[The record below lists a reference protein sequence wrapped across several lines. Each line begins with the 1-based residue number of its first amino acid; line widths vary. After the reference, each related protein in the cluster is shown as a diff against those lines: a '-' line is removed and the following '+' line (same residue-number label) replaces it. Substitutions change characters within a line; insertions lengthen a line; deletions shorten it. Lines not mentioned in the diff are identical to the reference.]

1 MADDMERFITEWR
14 ASSGSERANSQPFL
28 VDLCRL
34 LELPPPEKANQ
45 FTETT
50 YGFERK
56 VIFKHGDGT
65 KSSGFIDFYKRG
77 AFVLESK
84 QAQEDAVQQVFLP
97 GVGSKAGIKR
107 GTGAWKT
114 AMVRAKNQ
122 AESYARALP
131 ASEGRP
137 PFLIV
142 ADVGHCFELYSEFTL
157 TGATYTP
164 FPDPKNHRIQI
175 EALQDPTVRELL
187 RTVWLDPMSLDPS
200 RRQAEVTLSVAAS
213 LARLAKSLEIE
224 HAPEVVSA
232 FLMRCLFTMF
242 AEDVGLLPKGCFS
255 SLLGVLLEKP
265 SGFVPTCEELW
276 TKMNSGGF
284 CVALQEEVI
293 HFNGGLFKEAKALPL
308 NRNQLVMLLEA
319 AKANWRDVEPAIF
332 GTLLEQ
338 ALDPKVR
345 HKLGAHYTPRAY
357 VERLVLPTVIEP
369 LREEWN
375 GVQAAAT
382 LLFHQ
387 GKQLEA
393 WEAVKDF
400 HKRLTQIR
408 VLDPACGTGNFLYV
422 SLEHLKR
429 LEAEVLDYESDLG
442 REGLS
447 QAFLAEMKNL
457 TVDPRQLLGLEL
469 NPRATAIAELVL
481 WIGYLQWHF
490 RTKGDVQP
498 PVPVIQNF
506 GNIQWH
512 DALIN
517 HGGLEPVIGKDG
529 SPLMRWDGM
538 STKVNPATGK
548 PLPDETKQAP
558 VMRFKDPKPF
568 QWPEADYIVG
578 NPPFLGGKD
587 KRDGFGEA
595 YFEAI
600 HKAYPKVPKSAD
612 FVMFWWYKAA
622 LAAHDGKLR
631 RFGFITTNS
640 MTQTFNRRV
649 VEPFLA
655 DAKHPVSIVY
665 AVPDH
670 PWKDDSG
677 AADVRISMTVGEAG
691 HSDGRLCRVTAEKP
705 GEHGEVSVEL
715 LEYFGRINPD
725 LSIGADLTIAE
736 GLKANENLS
745 CPGVKLHGAGF
756 IVTPEQAAILGLG
769 KRPGLEKHIRPYVNG
784 RDLTANSRGV
794 MVIDCFGLS
803 ENEVR
808 DRYPEVYEWLHDRVK
823 PDRDA
828 NASKTK
834 DAAGYA
840 KKWWLF
846 GKPRETFR
854 PALAGLSRY
863 IATVETAKHR
873 VFQFLDAAIL
883 PDNMLVNVAS
893 EDAYNLGVLSSR
905 FHGLWA
911 VEAGGRLGV
920 GHTPRYNKT
929 RCFETFP
936 FPPTP
941 APGFKARIR
950 DLAERIDAHRKERLA
965 MFPELT
971 LTKLYN
977 VLESLREE
985 RDLTEE
991 ERDIKEKGLVGLLLE
1006 FHEDLDDAVAEAYG
1020 WPAGLEEQEVLS
1032 RLLALNQERLVEE
1045 AQGLIRWLRPEYQAP
1060 QAPRTVQLPSG
1071 LVAMPAKVKKAIIPW
1086 PNTLPEQATAV
1097 AAVLAAQSKPVN
1109 AEQIAKAFKRAKRER
1124 VAELLETLAS
1134 LGQVRRL
1141 EEGRY
1146 SVA

>member
-1 MADDMERFITEWR
+1 MADDVERFITEWR

-28 VDLCRL
+28 IDLCRL
-34 LELPPPEKANQ
+34 LELPPPQKANQ
-45 FTETT
+45 FQETT

-65 KSSGFIDFYKRG
+65 TSPGFIDFYNRG

-84 QAQEDAVQQVFLP
+84 QAQEDAAQQASFP
-97 GVGSKAGIKR
+97 GVGSRAGLKR

-131 ASEGRP
+131 ATEGRP

-142 ADVGHCFELYSEFTL
+142 VDVGHCFELYSEFTL
-157 TGATYTP
+157 SGATYTP
-164 FPDPKNHRIQI
+164 FPDPKNHRIPI
-175 EALQDPTVRELL
+175 EALRDPAVRDLL
-187 RTVWLDPMSLDPS
+187 RTVWTKPMSLDPS
-200 RRQAEVTLSVAAS
+200 KRQAEVTLSVAAS

-242 AEDVGLLPKGCFS
+242 AEDVGLLPKNCFT

-276 TKMNSGGF
+276 AKMNSGGF
-284 CVALQEEVI
+284 CVALQEEVL

-308 NRNQLVMLLEA
+308 NRSQLVMLQEA
-319 AKANWRDVEPAIF
+319 SRADWRDVEPAIF

-387 GKQLEA
+387 DKKLEA
-393 WEAVKDF
+393 WEAVKAF

-429 LEAEVLDYESDLG
+429 LEAEVLDFESDLG

-457 TVDPRQLLGLEL
+457 TVDPRQLLGLEI
-469 NPRATAIAELVL
+469 NPRAAAIAELVL

-506 GNIQWH
+506 GNIQWRN
-512 DALIN
+512 ALIDFD
-517 HGGLEPVIGKDG
+517 GLEPVLGKDG
-529 SPLMRWDGM
+529 EPLTRWDGM
-538 STKVNPATGK
+538 STQISPVSGKPVPDESQQVQVMRVVNPRPA
-548 PLPDETKQAP
+548 
-558 VMRFKDPKPF
+558 
-568 QWPEADYIVG
+568 QWPQADFILG
-578 NPPFLGGKD
+578 NPPFLGNKMLRRVMGSH
-587 KRDGFGEA
+587 

-600 HKAYPKVPKSAD
+600 RKAHPTVPGAAD
-612 FVMFWWYKAA
+612 FVMYWWDKAA
-622 LAAHDGKLR
+622 QEVREGKAL
-631 RFGFITTNS
+631 RFGFIATNS
-640 MTQTFNRRV
+640 LTQEFNRRV
-649 VEPFLA
+649 LRKHMLA
-655 DAKHPVSIVY
+655 DPPLSIIY

-670 PWKDDSG
+670 PWVDTKDG
-677 AADVRISMTVGEAG
+677 AAVRIAMAVGQAG
-691 HSDGRLCRVTAEKP
+691 RVQGKLEKIES
-705 GEHGEVSVEL
+705 GNEGAQDKGIVL
-715 LEYFGRINPD
+715 LSETGLINPD
-725 LSIGADLTIAE
+725 LTIGQDFSSASV
-736 GLKANENLS
+736 LKANIGMS
-745 CPGVKLHGAGF
+745 CQGMKLVGDGF
-756 IVTPEQAAILGLG
+756 VIDYDTAKKLGLHSVEG
-769 KRPGLEKHIRPYVNG
+769 IEQHIRKLSNG
-784 RDLTANSRGV
+784 RDVTERSRG
-794 MVIDCFGLS
+794 MYAIDMFGLS
-803 ENEVR
+803 EYDVKKSF
-808 DRYPEVYEWLHDRVK
+808 PAVYQWLSDTVK
-823 PDRDA
+823 PQREGKKS
-828 NASKTK
+828 NTK
-834 DAAGYA
+834 DAAEFA
-840 KKWWLF
+840 KRWWLF

-854 PALAGLSRY
+854 PALSDLPRY
-863 IATVETAKHR
+863 IVTLETSKHR
-873 VFQFLDAAIL
+873 LFVFLDKDIIPDGSLIAI
-883 PDNMLVNVAS
+883 AS
-893 EDAYNLGVLSSR
+893 DDAYILGVLSSR

-936 FPPTP
+936 FPPDPST
-941 APGFKARIR
+941 GLKARIR
-950 DLAERIDAHRKERLA
+950 DFAERIDAHCKERLLQH
-965 MFPELT
+965 PELT

-977 VLESLREE
+977 VLEALRAKRELTPPE
-985 RDLTEE
+985 RGIYDN
-991 ERDIKEKGLVGLLLE
+991 GLVSLLYEIHMGL
-1006 FHEDLDDAVAEAYG
+1006 DAAVAEAYG
-1020 WPAGLEEQEVLS
+1020 WPADLEDQEILS
-1032 RLLALNQERLVEE
+1032 RLLALNQERLAEE
-1045 AQGLIRWLRPEYQAP
+1045 SQGLIRWLRPEYQAP
-1060 QAPRTVQLPSG
+1060 HAPRTVQLPSG
-1071 LVAMPAKVKKAIIPW
+1071 IVSIPAKVKKAVIPW
-1086 PNTLPEQATAV
+1086 PGTLPEQAAAV
-1097 AAVLAAQSKPVN
+1097 AAVLAAQSKPVS

-1124 VAELLETLAS
+1124 VVELLETLAS

-1146 SVA
+1146 AVA